1 MVKITQCTTKN
12 CGCIASSTVQMS
24 ANHKSKELTI
34 TVDKERENRQ
44 CCPHCTPGKQKIK
57 GFGDFLSIMQETVRS
72 LLGPSPSPGVPHSGH
87 CWSRVQLR
95 KARVN
100 PATTI
105 QKAPA
110 LWFGL
115 LQCAAADRLQVKLP
129 CGKERFTMRDI
140 KFYQVVVGRL
150 S

>member
-12 CGCIASSTVQMS
+12 GGCIASSTVQMS
-24 ANHKSKELTI
+24 TNHKCKELAI

-44 CCPHCTPGKQKIK
+44 CCPHCTLGERKIK
-57 GFGDFLSIMQETVRS
+57 EFGDFLNVMQETVCS
-72 LLGPSPSPGVPHSGH
+72 LLGPPPSPGVPHSGH
-87 CWSRVQLR
+87 CWSQVRLR

-115 LQCAAADRLQVKLP
+115 LQRAAADCLQVKLP

-140 KFYQVVVGRL
+140 KFYQVAVGSL